1 MLEDLDNLVV
11 MGGDASKVLPL
22 MLPEGKI
29 QHIFVNHPEPPQQ
42 TGGLDSQVHCALL
55 PLDCLALRHRGCCAP
70 VSGPLRISELPGQ
83 GDRLTTKHV
92 PSSAATWAGAVVLGF
107 GAGLALSALHRIQA
121 RLLQFVPYSHSAR
134 LRLPYASTQ
143 GFHLLTAD
151 FFGAMRRVLT
161 PGGKLTIVTDNEWY
175 ASLLARI
182 VSSRSDFSSFDL
194 SKVGKSGKGADVKPK
209 EVVGTGLSPSPRLLA
224 CPLARL
230 LSFDMPR
237 LPGLC
242 CALASLS
249 QVAQ

>member
-1 MLEDLDNLVV
+1 MLEDLDNLAV
-11 MGGDASKVLPL
+11 MGGDATKVLPL

-42 TGGLDSQVHCALL
+42 TGGLDSQVGCVLL
-55 PLDCLALRHRGCCAP
+55 SSRLPCLATSRSCASLCQYRAP
-70 VSGPLRISELPGQ
+70 VSGPLRVSEQPGR
-83 GDRLTTKHV
+83 GDKLTSKHV
-92 PSSAATWAGAVVLGF
+92 PSSAATWAGGGRVGP
-107 GAGLALSALHRIQA
+107 GAGLALCIASRSDSFASLCASLSLGAALLA
-121 RLLQFVPYSHSAR
+121 
-134 LRLPYASTQ
+134 LRQ

-209 EVVGTGLSPSPRLLA
+209 EVVGTGLSPSPRLIA
-224 CPLARL
+224 CCL
-230 LSFDMPR
+230 
-237 LPGLC
+237 
-242 CALASLS
+242 
-249 QVAQ
+249 